1 MTGTGVYYGGNIVVP
16 GTLNGAYRF
25 QFNDQTF
32 AYSLNVLSPPSVV
45 SVTPANGA
53 YNIGL
58 STNVAVTFDKPMDKP
73 STQAA
78 FSLGAAGTFAWFDG
92 DTRLV
97 FTASLAPH
105 TTYTVSISTG
115 ATGTNGQALVAAF
128 SSTFDTGGGYS
139 NMTVAGT
146 FNGFNPAANNLMQ
159 LAGKNLWQYD
169 TNFVNAT
176 GVQFKFAADG
186 NWNVNWGDNNQSQFT
201 VPMTGIGENFGS
213 NIVVNSTLNGAYR
226 FTLNDQTGAYALTV
240 ADTDGNGLPDSWEQ
254 LYFGHL
260 GVNPSADADGDGLT
274 NLQEY
279 QAGTSPTDAG
289 NALRILAVQRTGNN
303 LAITFSTATG
313 KQYFIEQRTNLTTGG
328 WSALPGTVAG
338 SGAPQ
343 SVTATNAIGCYRV
356 RLAP

>member
-1 MTGTGVYYGGNIVVP
+1 M
-16 GTLNGAYRF
+16 
-25 QFNDQTF
+25 
-32 AYSLNVLSPPSVV
+32 
-45 SVTPANGA
+45 
-53 YNIGL
+53 
-58 STNVAVTFDKPMDKP
+58 
-73 STQAA
+73 
-78 FSLGAAGTFAWFDG
+78 
-92 DTRLV
+92 
-97 FTASLAPH
+97 
-105 TTYTVSISTG
+105 
-115 ATGTNGQALVAAF
+115 
-128 SSTFDTGGGYS
+128 
-139 NMTVAGT
+139 T
-146 FNGFNPAANNLMQ
+146 FNGFNPAANDIMQ

-176 GVQFKFAADG
+176 GVQFKFTADG

-289 NALRILAVQRTGNN
+289 NALRILA
-303 LAITFSTATG
+303 AS
-313 KQYFIEQRTNLTTGG
+313 
-328 WSALPGTVAG
+328 PC
-338 SGAPQ
+338 SGAP
-343 SVTATNAIGCYRV
+343 AF
-356 RLAP
+356 RLTTLPAPSGFRSRPQHAD